1 MGKAEFNASTTTAG
15 GTALALALCA
25 LVTLAEARESHAG
38 GDPLAAK
45 RKPPEPTFAEATEE
59 VIDRRKANYK
69 AGSNSANN

>member
-1 MGKAEFNASTTTAG
+1 M
-15 GTALALALCA
+15 
-25 LVTLAEARESHAG
+25 VTLAEAREKALANHKTAHAG